1 MTRLKTLFLHLK
13 HLPGLQSS
21 GYAAGLC
28 RGRTG
33 PGTEVNGSLAPGRQQ
48 LILAVLVASWQL
60 QPAATSGQQQQ
71 EQRKG
76 PEQVA
81 RALQFPDKEE
91 KGATIK
97 ENSWFPKNLL
107 ELWWVFLV
115 VDLFRPKFAVFLTK
129 NWSVCSLLFRKAKI
143 VDKMSREL

>member
-1 MTRLKTLFLHLK
+1 MDN
-13 HLPGLQSS
+13 SS
-21 GYAAGLC
+21 S
-28 RGRTG
+28 
-33 PGTEVNGSLAPGRQQ
+33 EQ
-48 LILAVLVASWQL
+48 LMASATNALEALVASWQL
-60 QPAATSGQQQQ
+60 QPAANSGQQQQ

-115 VDLFRPKFAVFLTK
+115 VNLFRPKFAVFLTK